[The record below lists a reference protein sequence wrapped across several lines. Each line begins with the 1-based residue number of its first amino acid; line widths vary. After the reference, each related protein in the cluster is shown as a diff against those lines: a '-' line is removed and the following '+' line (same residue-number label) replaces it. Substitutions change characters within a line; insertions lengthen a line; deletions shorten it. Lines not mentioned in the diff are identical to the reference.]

1 MFLLRIDGVP
11 LLEHPLTS
19 PSHSECYLQAAGR
32 SWKCLS
38 LSLCGP
44 GVLSFTVTD
53 EYLFF
58 ILGPVKKAREERGG
72 CCCSVCHWSRGFP
85 VDLRF
90 LQAAW
95 ARARAWPYRR
105 WGRGALP
112 VLCCSL
118 LVSTPTFSSSKFRRC
133 GFVLTVIRKRMTWIT
148 TPNFSDL
155 RMFDMPGVMRNL
167 TCSQTQRRKEKAKYF
182 CTRVCYQIRSAEQS
196 HLGWQS
202 TSLMQ
207 LWPLTWW
214 NKIRGT
220 IYDFGYNWGIIE
232 TLHFCLKFT

>member
-1 MFLLRIDGVP
+1 MFLLRIDGVT
-11 LLEHPLTS
+11 LLEHPLPS

-72 CCCSVCHWSRGFP
+72 WCCSVCHWSRGFP

-95 ARARAWPYRR
+95 ARARAWPHRR

-133 GFVLTVIRKRMTWIT
+133 DFVFSHQKKNDMNYNTQLFRSENVWHARCHEESDL
-148 TPNFSDL
+148 FSDIAQKSKSKVL
-155 RMFDMPGVMRNL
+155 LHKGVLPNQVCRAITPGLAVHIPNAAL
-167 TCSQTQRRKEKAKYF
+167 TLDLVKQ
-182 CTRVCYQIRSAEQS
+182 
-196 HLGWQS
+196 
-202 TSLMQ
+202 
-207 LWPLTWW
+207 
-214 NKIRGT
+214 N
-220 IYDFGYNWGIIE
+220 
-232 TLHFCLKFT
+232 